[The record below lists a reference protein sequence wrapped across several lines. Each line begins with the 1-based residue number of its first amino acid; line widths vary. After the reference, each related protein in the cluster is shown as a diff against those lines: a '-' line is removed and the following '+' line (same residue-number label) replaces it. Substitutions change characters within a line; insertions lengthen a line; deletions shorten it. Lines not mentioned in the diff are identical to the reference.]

1 MTNSECYIM
10 QLFKKSQKKVKR
22 KKFNNIYVCI
32 NVCVHACEHM
42 QICIL
47 IKSYI
52 FQYKTGGL

>member
-32 NVCVHACEHM
+32 NV
-42 QICIL
+42 
-47 IKSYI
+47 
-52 FQYKTGGL
+52 